1 MFFRELSKN
10 NSTLRQDDI
19 DGSNL
24 DSNLFIISLSAFVIT
39 LLPDYIF
46 IADTS
51 LKIIEM
57 CLVTLTKTV
66 EKCEIVYY
74 SMSG

>member
-24 DSNLFIISLSAFVIT
+24 NSNLFIISLSAFVIT

-46 IADTS
+46 ITDTS

-57 CLVTLTKTV
+57 CLDTDKNSR
-66 EKCEIVYY
+66 K
-74 SMSG
+74 M

>member
-1 MFFRELSKN
+1 
-10 NSTLRQDDI
+10 LRQDDI

-24 DSNLFIISLSAFVIT
+24 NSKLFIISLSAFVIT

-57 CLVTLTKTV
+57 YLVTDKNSLK
-66 EKCEIVYY
+66 
-74 SMSG
+74 M

>member
-1 MFFRELSKN
+1 MFFRKLSKN

-24 DSNLFIISLSAFVIT
+24 NSDLFIISLSAFVIT

-57 CLVTLTKTV
+57 YLVTDKNSLK
-66 EKCEIVYY
+66 
-74 SMSG
+74 M

>member
-24 DSNLFIISLSAFVIT
+24 NSNLFIISLSAFVIT

-46 IADTS
+46 TTDIS

-57 CLVTLTKTV
+57 CLDTDKNSR
-66 EKCEIVYY
+66 K
-74 SMSG
+74 M

>member
-24 DSNLFIISLSAFVIT
+24 NSNLFIISLSAFVIT
-39 LLPDYIF
+39 ITLLPDYIF
-46 IADTS
+46 ITDTS

-57 CLVTLTKTV
+57 CLDTDKNSR
-66 EKCEIVYY
+66 K
-74 SMSG
+74 M